1 MLPWI
6 ELQQIK
12 AYWLQHHAIS
22 HTQLHLLFFFF
33 FDKSEKRNIIST
45 TWKLLYVILFT
56 VFVKD
61 FIFHP
66 LGSSLS
72 LRILFQ
78 LTSHLFYS
86 GFLGYHEHISVKC
99 LPTKMT
105 TFSSHCGLLSL
116 LILPE
121 VLPYLTSEI
130 NSRSL
135 SRLEKLR
142 QGKHGD
148 SKLCKTGREL

>member
-86 GFLGYHEHISVKC
+86 GFLGYHEHIFH
-99 LPTKMT
+99 L
-105 TFSSHCGLLSL
+105 
-116 LILPE
+116 
-121 VLPYLTSEI
+121 I
-130 NSRSL
+130 NSFSFL
-135 SRLEKLR
+135 DVTLLQVVPLVSRLLAHSHV
-142 QGKHGD
+142 HGTAQQPCPMQ
-148 SKLCKTGREL
+148 SLHN